1 MTEDLVF
8 YPYEVKIADTE
19 ELFIFVEP
27 NSYLKE
33 AIEDKSECWE
43 FELNATYDE
52 EKGEPDLIITL
63 KKKNVRIDI
72 VLPYGESWEALSDKG
87 VISIV
92 LLSYLDYENRN
103 FEDSITLT
111 LQLDDF
117 SKGFAA
123 GAMELWEAI
132 SEEKE

>member
-1 MTEDLVF
+1 MNEELVF

-33 AIEDKSECWE
+33 AVDDKSKCWE
-43 FELNATYDE
+43 FEINATYDE

-63 KKKNVRIDI
+63 KKGNVRIDI
-72 VLPYGESWEALSDKG
+72 VLPYGESWEALAEKG
-87 VISIV
+87 IISVV
-92 LLSYLDYENRN
+92 LLSYLDYENRK
-103 FEDSITLT
+103 FDDSITLT

-117 SKGFAA
+117 SKGFSA

>member
-63 KKKNVRIDI
+63 KKKHVRIDI

-103 FEDSITLT
+103 FGDSITLT

-117 SKGFAA
+117 SKGFSA

-132 SEEKE
+132 SEERE